1 MPISSL
7 AQSEP
12 PQAKRTTSIV
22 GIPDNRV
29 PTSASIPAIV
39 IGPRGLERDG
49 LVGILNQNGYAILD
63 SVEAVSDIRPGSL
76 PALIILSEFG
86 QEQIEAG
93 LIPVVQSRFPAARI
107 VALTDEADPSVPRYL
122 LQMGTQAC
130 LNRST
135 QPIALIRS
143 LNVVMGG
150 NIVISTDAASHL
162 TGGTG
167 GNQTPPADDLHHA
180 CREFAGHPVG
190 SLPPRDRGSDLSV
203 RRALEQVHRPGT
215 ADLRGD
221 REDPRQERPAE
232 DQRQQPHPGGG
243 LGLETRCPEGRLP
256 AQRQGGLTRSGR
268 DRTICMHDCLS
279 PSGRP
284 NASVAL
290 FAPEAAIRSKGMTGR
305 FWIRTRSSRPRLS
318 CSREN
323 SSRVE

>member
-63 SVEAVSDIRPGSL
+63 SVEAVCDIRPGSL

-135 QPIALIRS
+135 RPIALIRS

-167 GNQTPPADDLHHA
+167 GNQPPPLMTFTTLAESSPATP
-180 CREFAGHPVG
+180 
-190 SLPPRDRGSDLSV
+190 SDLS
-203 RRALEQVHRPGT
+203 HREIEV
-215 ADLRGD
+215 L
-221 REDPRQERPAE
+221 
-232 DQRQQPHPGGG
+232 
-243 LGLETRCPEGRLP
+243 
-256 AQRQGGLTRSGR
+256 
-268 DRTICMHDCLS
+268 ICLS
-279 PSGRP
+279 AGHSNKSIARELLISEATVKIHVKNVLRKINVSNRTQAAVWVSKHGAPKVGCRRNGR
-284 NASVAL
+284 
-290 FAPEAAIRSKGMTGR
+290 AA
-305 FWIRTRSSRPRLS
+305 
-318 CSREN
+318 
-323 SSRVE
+323 